1 MSLYP
6 DTHISK
12 SELVQS
18 LAAFVKTNYLEKP
31 RTDPASDVD
40 AIVKRD
46 AARLHTSWSSHALL
60 DMWMEVRTPG
70 NHDSMEKRERAFAKL
85 VLDQSFKGVMAGM
98 EQIKDD
104 SFRMRTTGLPAD
116 RAHALWLS
124 ANQYEDFHRAFH
136 AEAVKVIG
144 AKYPGIVDEA
154 QKVPPKQSASDVRG
168 VLVDREGTPHVLSTV
183 ESAVKAIEK
192 GEMPH
197 VYHFDAQPLAAA
209 LAEKGITEGE
219 WVVFAQSKRGDRT
232 REMHNLDSDKPVV
245 ISGWGDWKDDA
256 ITPKNVEPEAVE
268 KKRSP
273 RP

>member
-12 SELVQS
+12 SEVVQS
-18 LAAFVKTNYLEKP
+18 LAAFVNTNYFNQP
-31 RTDPASDVD
+31 RVEPSSDVD

-46 AARLHTSWSSHALL
+46 ATRLYTAWSSHALL

-70 NHDSMEKRERAFAKL
+70 NHDSMERRERAFAKL
-85 VLDQSFKGVMAGM
+85 VLEQSFNGVMAGM
-98 EQIKDD
+98 EHIKDD
-104 SFRMRTTGLPAD
+104 AFRMRTTGLPSD

-124 ANQYEDFHRAFH
+124 ANQAEDFHRAFH
-136 AEAVKVIG
+136 AEALKVID
-144 AKYPGIVDEA
+144 AKYPGIADEA
-154 QKVPPKQSASDVRG
+154 QKLPVSQRSPDVRG

-197 VYHFDAQPLAAA
+197 VYHFDAKPLAAA
-209 LAEKGITEGE
+209 LAEKGVTDGE
-219 WVVFAQSKRGDRT
+219 WVVFAQTKRGDRS
-232 REMHNLDSDKPVV
+232 REMHNLANETPV
-245 ISGWGDWKDDA
+245 ILSGWGDWKDDA
-256 ITPKNVEPEAVE
+256 ITPKNGELPAQ
-268 KKRSP
+268 KRGP